1 MYALSFEQTL
11 TELGKSV
18 PFRPFVVELINGQ
31 RIEVDH
37 PEALAHRN
45 MRAIFISKEGQ
56 AHYFDSEG
64 VSRII
69 GPAANGSG
77 DH

>member
-1 MYALSFEQTL
+1 MYALNFEQSL

-18 PFRPFVVELINGQ
+18 PFRPFVVELSNGQ

-45 MRAIFISKEGQ
+45 LRAIFISKEGQ

-64 VSRII
+64 VTRII
-69 GPAANGSG
+69 GPESNGSG
-77 DH
+77 GD